1 MAPGTSWPLI
11 RARPWQARGD
21 RLFRWPHPVD
31 YEQGEIRPGVVP
43 YACLMGLE
51 GLGSKPARAAVAAA
65 ARIAGQGEE
74 PASSVRPRLGS
85 VAQAKRNDFGR
96 LA

>member
-1 MAPGTSWPLI
+1 MIIAPGTSWPPI
-11 RARPWQARGD
+11 RASTARGD
-21 RLFRWPHPVD
+21 GLLRLKHPVD

-51 GLGSKPARAAVAAA
+51 GLGSKPARAPVAA
-65 ARIAGQGEE
+65 QGEE